1 MELETNTY
9 LLSKTT
15 IRMLMETSLVFTFLL
30 KYRFQTILHVE
41 PGSVYEDSTD
51 ALKIELKL
59 M

>member
-30 KYRFQTILHVE
+30 KSRFQTTLPVE
-41 PGSVYEDSTD
+41 PDSGFEDSTD